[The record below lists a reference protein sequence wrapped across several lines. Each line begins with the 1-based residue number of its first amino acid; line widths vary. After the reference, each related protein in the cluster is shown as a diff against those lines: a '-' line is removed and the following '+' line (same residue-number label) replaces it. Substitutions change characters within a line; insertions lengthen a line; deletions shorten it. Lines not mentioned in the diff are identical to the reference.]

1 MKVKNIMFSGFA
13 AAVFATVCGAA
24 VAADVSLI
32 SKDYADA
39 KLQAKLTEGQGID
52 IAEQADGTTTI
63 STNVNLSTLATKESV
78 EALEQKIGVDA
89 EGNVVS
95 VSDALEQKIGTL
107 KNDNGENI
115 TVQAALAGKQDTL
128 TPEQQAAINSGIDS
142 DAVAQIT
149 TNKENISDLTTRMTD
164 AESDIQTNTEA
175 INTLS
180 GGNGSQGI
188 ATLIQD
194 VKDNTAD
201 IAKLN
206 GTATE
211 EGSVAK
217 SIADALANGNYID
230 ATELEGKGYQTA
242 TDVDTAIS
250 ELKLDET
257 YATVSALDGVKA
269 TAEAAQ
275 TAEEVSSAIDTKIS
289 GLKLGETYATVS
301 ALEGVKETADAAQ
314 TAEEVGTAIDTK
326 ISGLKLDEN
335 YQAKLTETQ
344 IAAVN
349 SGVDSDKVAA
359 IAKNTQGIADNAAEI
374 AKKVS
379 VVTTA
384 GTYLVNFDATGAVS
398 YAPIKILDKDGNE
411 ITLNGDNAITPAAN

>member
-63 STNVNLSTLATKESV
+63 SANVDLSSLATKESV

-95 VSDALEQKIGTL
+95 VSDALDQKIGTL
-107 KNDNGENI
+107 KNEQGEDI

-128 TPEQQAAINSGIDS
+128 TTEQQAAINSGIDS
-142 DAVAQIT
+142 EAVAQIT
-149 TNKENISDLTTRMTD
+149 TNKENISGLTTRMTE
-164 AESDIQTNTEA
+164 AESDIQANTTA

-188 ATLIQD
+188 ATLMQD
-194 VKDNTAD
+194 VKGNTEG

-206 GTATE
+206 ADAQT

-217 SIADALANGNYID
+217 SIADALANGNYVD
-230 ATELEGKGYQTA
+230 ETELTQKGYQTA
-242 TDVDTAIS
+242 DDVETAIN
-250 ELKLDET
+250 KLN
-257 YATVSALDGVKA
+257 
-269 TAEAAQ
+269 
-275 TAEEVSSAIDTKIS
+275 
-289 GLKLGETYATVS
+289 LG
-301 ALEGVKETADAAQ
+301 
-314 TAEEVGTAIDTK
+314 
-326 ISGLKLDEN
+326 EN
-335 YQAKLTETQ
+335 YQAKLDETQ
-344 IAAVN
+344 MKAVN

-359 IAKNTQGIADNAAEI
+359 IATNTKGIADNAAEI

-411 ITLNGDNAITPAAN
+411 ITLNGENAIKPAAN

>member
-39 KLQAKLTEGQGID
+39 KLQAKLTEGQGIN

-63 STNVNLSTLATKESV
+63 SADVDLSTLATKESV
-78 EALEQKIGVDA
+78 EAL
-89 EGNVVS
+89 GNK
-95 VSDALEQKIGTL
+95 LGTL
-107 KNDNGENI
+107 QNEQGESI

-128 TPEQQAAINSGIDS
+128 TTEQQAAIDSGIDS
-142 DAVAQIT
+142 EAVAQIT
-149 TNKENISDLTTRMTD
+149 TNKNNISGLTTRMTE
-164 AESDIQTNTEA
+164 AESDIQANTEA

-180 GGNGSQGI
+180 GGNGSEGV
-188 ATLIQD
+188 ASLMQD

-206 GTATE
+206 ADAQT

-217 SIADALANGNYID
+217 SIADALANGNYVD
-230 ATELEGKGYQTA
+230 ETELTQKGYQTA
-242 TDVDTAIS
+242 GDVETAINN
-250 ELKLDET
+250 LN
-257 YATVSALDGVKA
+257 
-269 TAEAAQ
+269 
-275 TAEEVSSAIDTKIS
+275 
-289 GLKLGETYATVS
+289 LG
-301 ALEGVKETADAAQ
+301 G
-314 TAEEVGTAIDTK
+314 
-326 ISGLKLDEN
+326 N
-335 YQAKLTETQ
+335 YQAKLDDTQ
-344 IAAVN
+344 MKAVN

-359 IAKNTQGIADNAAEI
+359 IATNTQAIADNAAEI

-411 ITLNGDNAITPAAN
+411 ITLNGESAVKPSAN